1 MTGLVRPR
9 TFVVPFALAFLGV
22 LLLLVGVAHAG
33 TGTPSSDG
41 LPDVTASASRWY
53 ADGRLAGPVVL
64 AVYVLL
70 RVIIA
75 ASNARTA
82 RLAWLR
88 APGRLATVS
97 SAVAALSV
105 VLPAAAGGTL
115 TWGGLVVALGTGS
128 ALLASGTAK
137 EPSEASAAG
146 DEVPL

>member
-9 TFVVPFALAFLGV
+9 TFFWPFLLAFAAV
-22 LLLLVGVAHAG
+22 LLLLVGVAHAA
-33 TGTPSSDG
+33 TGATSSDG

-53 ADGRLAGPVVL
+53 ADGRLAGPAVL

-88 APGRLATVS
+88 APGRLAHVS
-97 SAVAALSV
+97 AAVAALTV
-105 VLPAAAGGTL
+105 VLPSAASGSL

-137 EPSEASAAG
+137 DPSEAQAG
-146 DEVPL
+146 DEVPS